1 MRTSKTTKNAYLA
14 KLTEN
19 IQMKSVDVG
28 KDLDGSTPPSV
39 FIGRW
44 SYPKVYAGPM
54 MVPQLGDTYIM
65 DSPEQ
70 WILLK
75 SFRTFPLHQNPL
87 TAKPLLD
94 QGQVGQCSVKKA
106 HLMVQAL

>member
-14 KLTEN
+14 KLTEK

-44 SYPKVYAGPM
+44 SYPKVYAISHKRISSHT
-54 MVPQLGDTYIM
+54 V
-65 DSPEQ
+65 
-70 WILLK
+70 
-75 SFRTFPLHQNPL
+75 
-87 TAKPLLD
+87 
-94 QGQVGQCSVKKA
+94 
-106 HLMVQAL
+106 

>member
-19 IQMKSVDVG
+19 IQMRSVDVG

-54 MVPQLGDTYIM
+54 MVPQLGDTSFQSVVPSSCVLSM
-65 DSPEQ
+65 HMTVS
-70 WILLK
+70 LLL
-75 SFRTFPLHQNPL
+75 F
-87 TAKPLLD
+87 
-94 QGQVGQCSVKKA
+94 
-106 HLMVQAL
+106 